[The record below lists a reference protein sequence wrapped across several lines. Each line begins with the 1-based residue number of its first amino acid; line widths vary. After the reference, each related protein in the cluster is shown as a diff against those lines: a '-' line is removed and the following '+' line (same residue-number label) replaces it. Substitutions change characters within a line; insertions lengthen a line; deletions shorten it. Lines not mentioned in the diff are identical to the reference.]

1 MAEVKTSSAGLVT
14 PSQQFRQ
21 QQASSTATVKT
32 PTVKTPAPTAPVSR
46 KGEQGGTTAVTP
58 ASTTKPPVVVKPP
71 VVNKPAAPKV
81 DAAKIVAGLTQVTA
95 KLETN
100 ISNLRKIAFDV
111 YGATIDENGN
121 IISGGAGATV
131 VSSKY
136 VGTGKDRQR
145 VDTMSDGTTRT
156 FSDPD
161 TSVQDDDVV
170 VGTKDIDVLKA
181 VLKGKGFPSTLVDD
195 SVTFLTALK
204 KEGLDNESISQIYLN
219 NKDYTTKGGTVLT
232 SPFYSK
238 YGFYNDALTD
248 KYTPSELFNVV
259 EGYKD
264 VANKFNLDPKFTSTD
279 YTQKYLKNK
288 LSVDAFN
295 EGANQARLAAVT
307 ADSAY
312 VEALKKMGYISA
324 SQGLTD
330 FFLDPDVGVE
340 KMKQNVNTASIAL
353 EAVRRSNAETGVV
366 VNAEDI
372 KKYGAA
378 LTAQGL
384 SAGQVAGVA
393 SKGYATIAASL
404 QPMTKLSDIY
414 NRPAAKTKT
423 DIQKE
428 LEQQE
433 FQGIESNLQ
442 KRLTEQ
448 EIMAFNARSGLTSQ
462 SLSSRSIA
470 GQI

>member
-14 PSQQFRQ
+14 PSQQFKS

-32 PTVKTPAPTAPVSR
+32 PAVKTPTPTAPVSR

-58 ASTTKPPVVVKPP
+58 TSTTKPPVVVKPP

-95 KLETN
+95 NLETN
-100 ISNLRKIAFDV
+100 ISNLIKIGSDV
-111 YGATIDENGN
+111 YGVTIDPNGN
-121 IISGGAGATV
+121 I
-131 VSSKY
+131 VSTSN
-136 VGTGKDRQR
+136 
-145 VDTMSDGTTRT
+145 TT
-156 FSDPD
+156 PPPAK
-161 TSVQDDDVV
+161 QDETPDVV
-170 VGTKDIDVLKA
+170 VGTKDVDVLKA
-181 VLKGKGFPSTLVDD
+181 VLKSKGIPAALVDD
-195 SVTFLTALK
+195 SVSFLTALK
-204 KEGLDNESISQIYLN
+204 KEGLDNDSITEIYLN
-219 NKDYTTKGGTVLT
+219 NKDFTTKGGTVLT

-248 KYTPSELFNVV
+248 KYSPSELFNAV

-264 VANKFNLDPKFTSTD
+264 VATRFSLDAKFTSTE

-288 LSVDAFN
+288 LSVAAFN
-295 EGANQARLAAVT
+295 ENANQARLAAIT
-307 ADSAY
+307 ADPAY
-312 VEALKKMGYISA
+312 TDALKKLGYISDT
-324 SQGLTD
+324 QGLTD

-353 EAVRRSNAETGVV
+353 EAVRRSNAETGLV

-393 SKGYATIAASL
+393 SKGYATVAASL

-414 NRPAAKTKT
+414 NRPAGKTKT

-462 SLSSRSIA
+462 SLSSKSIA